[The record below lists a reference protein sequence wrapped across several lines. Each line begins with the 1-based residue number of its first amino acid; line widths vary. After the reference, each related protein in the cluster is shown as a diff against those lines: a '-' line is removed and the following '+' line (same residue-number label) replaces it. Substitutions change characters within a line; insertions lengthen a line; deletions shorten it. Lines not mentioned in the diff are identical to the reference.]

1 MTKVDAIRKVMEKN
15 GGFASWNYIYDN
27 IEKYYPAIKSTEDW
41 QEGIRGVLYRE
52 IKTNKNFKRI
62 SLGTFA
68 LQEYKQEKQLPEIIK
83 GNIRMHSYIEGL
95 IVELGNYE
103 KFDTYCADPSNE
115 YQENI
120 TINQITTIKDFP
132 KFTYPDIIKIAKR
145 IDVIWFNKEGDKFPK
160 KIIEVVDNIGTL
172 GESLNRMYQLK
183 EYNTQFLILHPK
195 EHKEKIKNR
204 LEREP
209 YSILKKQDRF
219 VVINYDEV
227 INVYNKQVELEKIKF
242 Y

>member
-68 LQEYKQEKQLPEIIK
+68 LQEYKQKKQLPEIIK

-95 IVELGNYE
+95 MVELGNYE

-132 KFTYPDIIKIAKR
+132 KFTYPDITKIAKR
-145 IDVIWFNKEGDKFPK
+145 IDVIWFNKEGDKFHLM
-160 KIIEVVDNIGTL
+160 DQHN
-172 GESLNRMYQLK
+172 MYQISHNYL
-183 EYNTQFLILHPK
+183 TQP
-195 EHKEKIKNR
+195 
-204 LEREP
+204 
-209 YSILKKQDRF
+209 
-219 VVINYDEV
+219 
-227 INVYNKQVELEKIKF
+227 
-242 Y
+242 

>member
-68 LQEYKQEKQLPEIIK
+68 LQEYKQKKQLPEIIK

-95 IVELGNYE
+95 MVELGNYE
-103 KFDTYCADPSNE
+103 KFDTFCLMIRLFTQDLSTTKSMSFFRKLSPSLLKVFFQTN
-115 YQENI
+115 
-120 TINQITTIKDFP
+120 FP
-132 KFTYPDIIKIAKR
+132 FGGVK
-145 IDVIWFNKEGDKFPK
+145 
-160 KIIEVVDNIGTL
+160 
-172 GESLNRMYQLK
+172 
-183 EYNTQFLILHPK
+183 
-195 EHKEKIKNR
+195 
-204 LEREP
+204 
-209 YSILKKQDRF
+209 
-219 VVINYDEV
+219 
-227 INVYNKQVELEKIKF
+227 
-242 Y
+242 

>member
-68 LQEYKQEKQLPEIIK
+68 LQEYKQEKQISEIIK

-103 KFDTYCADPSNE
+103 KFDTFCADPSSVPRC
-115 YQENI
+115 Y
-120 TINQITTIKDFP
+120 
-132 KFTYPDIIKIAKR
+132 
-145 IDVIWFNKEGDKFPK
+145 
-160 KIIEVVDNIGTL
+160 L
-172 GESLNRMYQLK
+172 
-183 EYNTQFLILHPK
+183 
-195 EHKEKIKNR
+195 
-204 LEREP
+204 
-209 YSILKKQDRF
+209 
-219 VVINYDEV
+219 
-227 INVYNKQVELEKIKF
+227 
-242 Y
+242 